1 MVQRDKHMD
10 QANSRLLTAFDPL
23 QNRMFQA
30 AAVLETAI
38 DNILSFIPGYE
49 RWSWWSNN
57 VTRLA
62 YAKVT
67 IIEGMVNRGTYGHIQ
82 SAACLATKKSVTV
95 AHNKCLNELIDA
107 IIKHQEQNCVY
118 KRGH

>member
-1 MVQRDKHMD
+1 MCPLRADLRVVSLHHDMVQRDKHMD

-67 IIEGMVNRGTYGHIQ
+67 MKGW
-82 SAACLATKKSVTV
+82 
-95 AHNKCLNELIDA
+95 
-107 IIKHQEQNCVY
+107 
-118 KRGH
+118 